1 MSRIIKSP
9 LDGTEVINFVGT
21 TSDQNSGSTTVQDI
35 ADLAGGGSSQIQSN
49 ETIAAPYTGVE
60 LPIVAGVNVG
70 DTKTVQFSDGTV
82 VNYTWDGTTWVVD
95 FAEEPFN
102 PLDETTC
109 TTFDE
114 KILVEKLDGTIVTRP
129 ANSIKRNEV
138 FPTGN
143 YTALATDE
151 IIYAV
156 GGSTITLPTCATC
169 KEKTIYRDAC
179 SDGLITI
186 LPPAGQ
192 TIGGVH
198 TSRVLQVGRGAF
210 TYECVDGE
218 WRIKSEFFEQD
229 QSCASFSVLNTPSAA
244 VTVFTSDG
252 LPYSVDWGDG
262 SNSGSIASGVQASKA
277 YGSNFTGD
285 VKICKTCG
293 VAPISGVDF
302 NTGEWNFDINELKQ
316 LPNLSN
322 VNIFAG
328 VTSGDIANLLS
339 GLTYY
344 RNEGQNT
351 TTGDIANLPSGLTF
365 YYNTG
370 QNTTTGDIANLP
382 SGLTFYANFGQN
394 TTTGD
399 IANLPSGLTY
409 YYNTGQNTTTG
420 DIANLPSGLTTY
432 ANSGQNT
439 TTGDIA
445 NLPSGLN
452 YYENYGQNTTTGDIA
467 NLPSGLTF
475 YYNFGQNTTTGDI
488 ANLPS
493 GLTYYTNF
501 GQNTTTG
508 DIANLPSGLT
518 YYYNTGQNTTT
529 GDIAN
534 LPSGL
539 TFYSN
544 SGQNTTTGDIANLP
558 SGLTFYSNSG
568 QNTTT
573 GDIANLPSGLN
584 YYSNSGQNTVSD
596 YSGGNLNSGIT
607 YFASITASG
616 GLSSAEVDALLI
628 ELASTVPGLSY
639 VNITGTNAAPTGAS
653 AAAISTLTGSGA
665 TVITN

>member
-60 LPIVAGVNVG
+60 LPSVSGVNVG
-70 DTKTVQFSDGTV
+70 DTKTVQFSDGTIV
-82 VNYTWDGTTWVVD
+82 DYTWDGTTWVKD
-95 FAEEPFN
+95 FVEEPFN

-138 FPTGN
+138 FPAGN

-156 GGSTITLPTCATC
+156 GGSTITLPDLCTTC

-179 SDGLITI
+179 SDGVITI

-285 VKICKTCG
+285 IKICKTCG
-293 VAPISGVDF
+293 VAPISGSRF
-302 NTGEWNFDINELKQ
+302 
-316 LPNLSN
+316 
-322 VNIFAG
+322 
-328 VTSGDIANLLS
+328 
-339 GLTYY
+339 
-344 RNEGQNT
+344 
-351 TTGDIANLPSGLTF
+351 
-365 YYNTG
+365 
-370 QNTTTGDIANLP
+370 
-382 SGLTFYANFGQN
+382 
-394 TTTGD
+394 
-399 IANLPSGLTY
+399 
-409 YYNTGQNTTTG
+409 
-420 DIANLPSGLTTY
+420 
-432 ANSGQNT
+432 
-439 TTGDIA
+439 
-445 NLPSGLN
+445 
-452 YYENYGQNTTTGDIA
+452 
-467 NLPSGLTF
+467 
-475 YYNFGQNTTTGDI
+475 
-488 ANLPS
+488 
-493 GLTYYTNF
+493 
-501 GQNTTTG
+501 
-508 DIANLPSGLT
+508 
-518 YYYNTGQNTTT
+518 
-529 GDIAN
+529 
-534 LPSGL
+534 
-539 TFYSN
+539 
-544 SGQNTTTGDIANLP
+544 
-558 SGLTFYSNSG
+558 
-568 QNTTT
+568 
-573 GDIANLPSGLN
+573 
-584 YYSNSGQNTVSD
+584 
-596 YSGGNLNSGIT
+596 
-607 YFASITASG
+607 
-616 GLSSAEVDALLI
+616 
-628 ELASTVPGLSY
+628 
-639 VNITGTNAAPTGAS
+639 
-653 AAAISTLTGSGA
+653 
-665 TVITN
+665 